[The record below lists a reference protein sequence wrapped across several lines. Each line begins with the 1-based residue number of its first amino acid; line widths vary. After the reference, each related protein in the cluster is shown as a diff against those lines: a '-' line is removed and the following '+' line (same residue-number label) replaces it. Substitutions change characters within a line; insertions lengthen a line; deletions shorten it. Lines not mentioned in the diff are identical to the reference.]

1 MKVTESMTE
10 DEARSE
16 RLMKKK
22 TNEINFFEL
31 ELIQKGIRRGL
42 FSINGSR
49 ITYNVNRRKEYNWND
64 PEEKVRAYT
73 LAYLVYEKHTSL
85 PA

>member
-31 ELIQKGIRRGL
+31 ELIQKGRPFAVWCG
-42 FSINGSR
+42 
-49 ITYNVNRRKEYNWND
+49 
-64 PEEKVRAYT
+64 
-73 LAYLVYEKHTSL
+73 
-85 PA
+85 

>member
-31 ELIQKGIRRGL
+31 
-42 FSINGSR
+42 
-49 ITYNVNRRKEYNWND
+49 IT
-64 PEEKVRAYT
+64 PEFLRT
-73 LAYLVYEKHTSL
+73 FGFR
-85 PA
+85 P

>member
-22 TNEINFFEL
+22 TNEINFLNCAPFV
-31 ELIQKGIRRGL
+31 G
-42 FSINGSR
+42 
-49 ITYNVNRRKEYNWND
+49 
-64 PEEKVRAYT
+64 
-73 LAYLVYEKHTSL
+73 HC
-85 PA
+85 